1 MAVNDKWSRESQ
13 TTSQIFETVERV
25 RCNEGCNRLGREKK
39 PTVRMMKKNWGWR
52 SVHWWELCCEG
63 ESERACVFLLGACVL
78 QLSIY
83 SENLYLPR
91 NTPFGAIYGAKCCVR
106 ITIDPLMA
114 LAALGLLIWED
125 WIKKVCSHQPNNLET
140 IINHKQRINSNT
152 IIINYVTKVHIG
164 RSWGSSASV
173 AASSRVDICM

>member
-1 MAVNDKWSRESQ
+1 MAVDDKWSRESQ
-13 TTSQIFETVERV
+13 AASQIFETVERV
-25 RCNEGCNRLGREKK
+25 RCNEGCNRLGRERK
-39 PTVRMMKKNWGWR
+39 PTMRMVKKNGAWR
-52 SVHWWELCCEG
+52 SVHWWELCREG
-63 ESERACVFLLGACVL
+63 ESERACVFLLGVCVL

-91 NTPFGAIYGAKCCVR
+91 NTPFGAICGAKRCVH

-114 LAALGLLIWED
+114 LAALELLVWED
-125 WIKKVCSHQPNNLET
+125 CIKKVCSHHPINLEI
-140 IINHKQRINSNT
+140 IINHKQRINSST
-152 IIINYVTKVHIG
+152 VIINYVTKVHIG